1 MKYGLIGEHLGHSFS
16 KDIHNMIGDY
26 QYELKE
32 IPPADLDAFM
42 QTRDFLGINVTIP
55 YKQAVI
61 PYLDS
66 IDDAAKIIGAV
77 NTIVNKNG
85 KLYGYNTDFYGMKSL
100 LEKMGL
106 SVKGK
111 NVLILGNGGTSKT
124 ALALVQSLG
133 CGSVAKVSR
142 HPEEDLGAG
151 AGVGV
156 PSAGANEG
164 ILKQVQNDDGN
175 SSKGACFGL
184 PSAVPGLKIPI
195 ISYEEAEKRT
205 ETNIIINTTPCGMF
219 PKTDAQPISLDNF
232 PKLEGV
238 LDAIYNP
245 NCTNLILDAKKRGFK
260 AEGGLF
266 MLVGQAIKA
275 AEFFFEKPVGAEKA
289 DQIFK
294 AILGRK
300 ENIVLIGMPA
310 SGKTTVGRQIARL
323 LGRQLIDSDAE
334 IVKKQGCE
342 ISEIFAKEGEK
353 YFRKIEAQEI
363 AELSEKNGCV
373 ISTGG
378 GVILNPQNVHNLK
391 KNGRIY
397 FINRPLQELL
407 PTADRPTANSSEK
420 IKGLFESRFPLYK
433 AAADVVVTGGIG
445 PRKIALQIIK
455 NAGLEGDIL
464 PSADISG
471 GDNGDIAVF
480 EKSLA
485 KGQVSAP
492 PSKSLAHR
500 SLICGALAD
509 GESTITNVDFS
520 EDILATLDCLKT
532 LGAKIQVEG
541 NSVKICGIGDVAGS
555 GGKMNALQG
564 KSEAGVKTNASQ
576 GQAGSGGKIPDAQEK
591 SLGGG
596 KISGSQGE
604 FVVGGKIP
612 DTQGQFSSVEK
623 LIFNCRES
631 GSTLRFFIPLAI
643 NFAQKSEFYG
653 SKVLMTRPQTIY
665 EDLCS
670 KNGITFERGQEKIII
685 NTNGKKLEAGNYT
698 LAGNIS
704 SQFITGLLF
713 VLPLLQGDSTLN
725 LIPPV
730 ESRPYIDLT
739 LQAMADFGV
748 KAQWLDENTLAV
760 KGNQKYKSR
769 EIAVE
774 GDYSNAAFLDVFNTL
789 GGSVQVNGL
798 YDHSLQ
804 GDRVYRQMFDELV
817 KTCPTLDISDCPD
830 LGPILFV
837 VAASHNGGIF
847 TGTKRLAIKESD
859 RGKIMCQE
867 LAKFGIKTRWS
878 ENQIVIEKGVL
889 KKPKEIIR
897 GHNDHR
903 IVMALSTL
911 LTVTGGE
918 IDDAHAVKKSF
929 PGYFDVIKKLGIKM
943 ENNKKEV

>member
-16 KDIHNMIGDY
+16 KDIHNMIGNY

-42 QTRDFLGINVTIP
+42 QARDFLGINVTIP

-61 PYLDS
+61 PYLDY
-66 IDDAAKIIGAV
+66 IDDAAKMIGAV
-77 NTIVNKNG
+77 NTIVKKNG

-106 SVKGK
+106 DVKGK

-133 CGSVAKVSR
+133 CGTVAKVSR
-142 HPEEDLGAG
+142 HPE
-151 AGVGV
+151 VG
-156 PSAGANEG
+156 G
-164 ILKQVQNDDGN
+164 
-175 SSKGACFGL
+175 
-184 PSAVPGLKIPI
+184 KIPI

-219 PKTDAQPISLDNF
+219 PKTDAQPICLDNF

-245 NCTNLILDAKKRGFK
+245 NCTNLILDAKKRGLK

-310 SGKTTVGRQIARL
+310 SGKTTVGRQIAKL

-342 ISEIFAKEGEK
+342 ISEIFTKEGEE

-420 IKGLFESRFPLYK
+420 IKALFESRFPLYK
-433 AAADVVVTGGIG
+433 AAADFVVTGGIG
-445 PRKIALQIIK
+445 PRKIALEIIK

-464 PSADISG
+464 PSGDISG
-471 GDNGDIAVF
+471 GDSGDKGNNGDIAVF

-485 KGQVSAP
+485 KGQISAP

-500 SLICGALAD
+500 SLICGALAE

-532 LGAKIQVEG
+532 LGAKVQVEG
-541 NSVKICGIGDVAGS
+541 NSVKICGIGNVAGCS
-555 GGKMNALQG
+555 GEMNVPQG
-564 KSEAGVKTNASQ
+564 KSGSGVKTSNLQ
-576 GQAGSGGKIPDAQEK
+576 GESLVGGKIPDAQ
-591 SLGGG
+591 
-596 KISGSQGE
+596 GE
-604 FVVGGKIP
+604 
-612 DTQGQFSSVEK
+612 SSAGEK
-623 LIFNCRES
+623 LVFNCRES

-643 NFAQKSEFYG
+643 HFAQKSEFHG

-713 VLPLLQGDSTLN
+713 ILPLLQGDSRLN

-748 KAQWLDENTLAV
+748 KAQWLDQNTLAV
-760 KGNQKYKSR
+760 KGNQKYKNR

-789 GGSVQVNGL
+789 GGAVQVNGL

-804 GDRVYRQMFDELV
+804 GDRVYRQMFEQLV

-830 LGPILFV
+830 LGPVLFA

-867 LAKFGIKTRWS
+867 LVKFGIKSHWS
-878 ENQIVIEKGVL
+878 ENQIVIEKGEL
-889 KKPKEIIR
+889 KKPEEIIR

-911 LTVTGGE
+911 LAVTGGE

-929 PGYFDVIKKLGIKM
+929 PGYFDVIRKLGIKV
-943 ENNKKEV
+943 ENKGRK